1 MSNDLEYKGYIGSVE
16 FSAEDKRLF
25 GKVLFIDSLLMY
37 SGESI
42 RELEAA
48 FHETV
53 DAYLEL
59 CAAKG
64 REPNKSY
71 SGSFNIRIG
80 SDLHRKCAIEAHRR
94 GHPERVH
101 DTGCCRRLRGPTRRE
116 PCRACPQSPSY
127 GDPARQR
134 NRRDASR
141 NPAATYSLGTDECK
155 RQRPL
160 SL

>member
-16 FSAEDKRLF
+16 FSAEDMRLF

-37 SGESI
+37 SGESVP
-42 RELEAA
+42 ELEAA

-53 DAYLEL
+53 DAYLEF

-80 SDLHRKCAIEAHRR
+80 SDLHRKCAVEAHRL
-94 GHPERVH
+94 GQTLNEFM
-101 DTGCCRRLRGPTRRE
+101 TR
-116 PCRACPQSPSY
+116 A
-127 GDPARQR
+127 
-134 NRRDASR
+134 
-141 NPAATYSLGTDECK
+141 AATACAREQPVSRVEHVHNHHLTVTLQGSGVAETRLVTPQQPTHWEPMNASAGTH
-155 RQRPL
+155 
-160 SL
+160 

>member
-94 GHPERVH
+94 GQTLNEFMTRAAAAACADRHAVSRVEH
-101 DTGCCRRLRGPTRRE
+101 VHNHHLTVTLQGSGIAETRLVTPQQPTHWE
-116 PCRACPQSPSY
+116 PM
-127 GDPARQR
+127 
-134 NRRDASR
+134 NAS
-141 NPAATYSLGTDECK
+141 ASAH
-155 RQRPL
+155 
-160 SL
+160 